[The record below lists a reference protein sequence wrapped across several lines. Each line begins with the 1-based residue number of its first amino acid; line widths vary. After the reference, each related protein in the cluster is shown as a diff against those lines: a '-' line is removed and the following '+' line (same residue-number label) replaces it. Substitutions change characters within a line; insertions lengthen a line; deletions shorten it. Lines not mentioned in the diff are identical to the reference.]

1 MQHTS
6 RQSPSPPWW
15 PSSIAA
21 HRRSSRPS
29 AQLIGI
35 LRCQFRQH
43 SRAARTQRGKAMTNT
58 KQIEQAM
65 IVRNNAAALLED
77 HENEPVDA
85 WELAQETGLT
95 EKQVSQ
101 SLKYLAGQDLIELEN
116 GKVTAVLP
124 MFHNE

>member
-1 MQHTS
+1 MTS
-6 RQSPSPPWW
+6 TNQ
-15 PSSIAA
+15 I
-21 HRRSSRPS
+21 
-29 AQLIGI
+29 Q
-35 LRCQFRQH
+35 Q
-43 SRAARTQRGKAMTNT
+43 AMT
-58 KQIEQAM
+58 
-65 IVRNNAAALLED
+65 VRNNAAALLED